1 MATRST
7 VTQVCQVGVESTSGT
22 AVAASKLL
30 QSLSFM
36 LAADPTTKQF
46 RPAGLK
52 FPTVSA
58 LGKDVCGLKME
69 GQPTYDEMIYA
80 WSMALTAGVVTT
92 PGGGTTS
99 RDWTITPSTT
109 VPDSPKSLTV
119 EQGSS
124 VRAHRAAY
132 ALLTGLTVDFAKGRE
147 EISCSGDGF
156 AQALEDGVTL
166 TATPATIPLIPMLAK
181 DTSFYLDATA
191 AGLGGTKVKPIGA
204 TFSLSNRFA
213 QKWLYDAAVASYT
226 EHYEVV
232 PTAEWKVTFE
242 ADATGMAPLPL
253 LRAGTTR
260 FLRAETVGPIIEGA
274 IPYRQR
280 IDCAL
285 QWSQTGEFSDEDGI
299 YAVEW
304 TGTIVH
310 DATYAK
316 AMQVVVTN
324 TRTAL

>member
-7 VTQVCQVGVESTSGT
+7 VTQVCQVGVESTSGS

-36 LAADPTTKQF
+36 LSPDPTTKQF

-52 FPTVSA
+52 YPTVSA

-69 GQPTYDEMIYA
+69 GYPTYDEMVYV
-80 WSMALTAGVVTT
+80 WSMVLTAAVVTT
-92 PGGGTTS
+92 PGGGTLS
-99 RDWTITPSTT
+99 RDWTFTPSTT
-109 VPDSPKSLTV
+109 VPDAPKSLTV

-132 ALLTGLTVDFAKGRE
+132 ALLTGLSIDYAKGRE

-166 TATPATIPLIPMLAK
+166 TAAPTTIPLIPMLAD

-191 AGLGGTKVKPIGA
+191 AGLGTTKVQPLGV
-204 TFSLSNRFA
+204 TFSLSARFA
-213 QKWLYDAAVASYT
+213 QKWVYDAALSSFK

-232 PTAEWKVTFE
+232 PTAEWKMTFE
-242 ADATGMAPLPL
+242 ADAAGMAQLPL

-274 IPYRQR
+274 IPYKQR
-280 IDCAL
+280 IDTAL
-285 QWSQTGEFSDEDGI
+285 QWSQSGEFSDEDGI

-310 DATYAK
+310 DATWAK
-316 AMQVVVTN
+316 AMQVVLTN